1 MKLNR
6 LITIGILMIGTII
19 YGQDIKKDVVE
30 KDGIKN
36 NISSTK
42 SRMYEGTTS
51 EKAKALFQKAY
62 EFSEKQDFKNA
73 EKYYLKAL
81 KEDPNFVEV
90 YDNLGRLYRRIGK
103 YDKAI
108 SNYKKSLELYPKGIM
123 AHQNLAVVYA
133 IKKEYDKAIIEYKE
147 IIKLSPDNA
156 EGYFGLA
163 NSYMM
168 LSKFDLAAKNAER
181 TVEIYKKTNS
191 HYLNEGYYLTGLIY
205 YYWGNN
211 KKAKENLILAKENG
225 AKIEPKLEKEL
236 FSNQSNNENI
246 QLKTK
251 EDFSKH
257 EQDVING
264 YNWLMK
270 TPIGENPQKRK
281 EISAFLLKWMT
292 GSPNVSLELSEKI
305 VTYMDCGECLMIF
318 MSGWTNYA
326 LTTKDLNNKF
336 KGNLAG
342 TKSVIEFYKKN
353 KKALGKNNAIE
364 KFIKL
369 DVNNKL
375 EDYIKSKI

>member
-1 MKLNR
+1 MKLKG
-6 LITIGILMIGTII
+6 IIAIGILMMGTII
-19 YGQDIKKDVVE
+19 YAQEIKKDVVE
-30 KDGIKN
+30 KDGVRN
-36 NISSTK
+36 SISSIETG
-42 SRMYEGTTS
+42 MYEGTTS
-51 EKAKALFQKAY
+51 KKAKALFKKAF
-62 EFSEKQDFKNA
+62 EFSEKQDFLNA

-81 KEDPNFVEV
+81 KEDPKYVEA
-90 YDNLGRLYRRIGK
+90 YDNLGRIYRRIGK

-123 AHQNLAVVYA
+123 AHQNLAVVYG
-133 IKKEYDKAIIEYKE
+133 IKQEYEKAINEYQE
-147 IIKLSPDNA
+147 IINLSPNNA

-168 LSKFDLAAKNAER
+168 ISKFDLATKNAEKAIK
-181 TVEIYKKTNS
+181 IYKTNNS
-191 HYLNEGYYLTGLIY
+191 HYLNEGYYLLGLIY
-205 YYWGNN
+205 YYSGNTE
-211 KKAKENLILAKENG
+211 KAKENLLLAKEKG
-225 AKIEPKLEKEL
+225 ANIDPKIEKEL
-236 FSNQSNNENI
+236 FSNKSNYENI
-246 QLKTK
+246 QLITK
-251 EDFSKH
+251 EDFAKH

-264 YNWLMK
+264 YNWLMR
-270 TPIGENPQKRK
+270 TPVGKNPQKRK
-281 EISAFLLKWMT
+281 EISAFLMKWMT

-326 LTTKDLNNKF
+326 LTTKDFNNKF

-353 KKALGKNNAIE
+353 KKTLGKNKAIE

-369 DVNNKL
+369 DNKNKL